1 MVNYLLPS
9 SLLQPIRGGGCR
21 GRGWGFCPFNSDV
34 QQSESLTTA
43 ELEEL
48 LLSPHFCSGRSGG
61 SKEGEGHG
69 HQGDWGSAVVHELGM
84 PLML

>member
-1 MVNYLLPS
+1 MVNYLSPG
-9 SLLQPIRGGGCR
+9 SLLQPICR
-21 GRGWGFCPFNSDV
+21 GSSGGPGWRFCPFNSDV

-43 ELEEL
+43 ELEETLLFLL

-69 HQGDWGSAVVHELGM
+69 HQGRLGVCSGS
-84 PLML
+84 